1 MTNTLMNSENLA
13 PANGEANDNLQ
24 NNSGDNTQPEN
35 AEPRNGSGRRHY
47 RKDNRLI
54 ADLKRTLT
62 QKNIKNSRLQSEIDK
77 YKADLE
83 RGYLIVPLG
92 DDSRAVKH
100 LRLNKA
106 DKKTITAAIW
116 QREFEKYELG
126 LDISELEMRIS
137 QIASA
142 KTSSYRDKLSKK
154 KKEKNENDLVKRI
167 VGALDKA
174 SKNGSKDIVSQM
186 QQQAQSGDKNEAYQS
201 LKSFLAQE
209 VKTVA
214 KKLGKSS
221 ELEHNVI
228 GRVFE
233 KLSVSQ
239 S

>member
-1 MTNTLMNSENLA
+1 MENTNYSPENLEST
-13 PANGEANDNLQ
+13 NGEVNDNLQ
-24 NNSGDNTQPEN
+24 NNSGENTQSEN
-35 AEPRNGSGRRHY
+35 VEPRNGSGRRHY

-62 QKNIKNSRLQSEIDK
+62 QKNIKNSRLQSEIEK
-77 YKADLE
+77 YKADLQ

-92 DDSRAVKH
+92 DDSRTVKH
-100 LRLNKA
+100 LKLNKA

-116 QREFEKYELG
+116 QREFEKYELD
-126 LDISELEMRIS
+126 LDKSELEMKIS

-186 QQQAQSGDKNEAYQS
+186 QQQAQSGNRNEAYHS

-214 KKLGKSS
+214 KKLDKSS
-221 ELEHNVI
+221 ELENNVI
-228 GRVFE
+228 ERVFE